1 MVFLE
6 WLEIIFGV
14 LFLLFVISQIL
25 VPLARGL
32 PYFPAFRKS
41 TEKLEEDLE
50 EAKEEVEKAKLESML
65 AEEKT
70 KAEKIRKTIKPQ
82 TKVKEKEKSN
92 EQV

>member
-6 WLEIIFGV
+6 WLQVIFGA
-14 LFLLFVISQIL
+14 LFLLFVITQIL

-65 AEEKT
+65 AEEKA

-82 TKVKEKEKSN
+82 NKEKEKSN
-92 EQV
+92 EV

>member
-6 WLEIIFGV
+6 WLEMVFGV

-65 AEEKT
+65 AEEKA
-70 KAEKIRKTIKPQ
+70 KAEKIRKTIKSQ
-82 TKVKEKEKSN
+82 AEVEEKEKSD
-92 EQV
+92 EQL

>member
-1 MVFLE
+1 VVFLE
-6 WLEIIFGV
+6 WLQVIFGA
-14 LFLLFVISQIL
+14 LFLLFVITQIL

-65 AEEKT
+65 AEEKA

-82 TKVKEKEKSN
+82 NKEKEKSN
-92 EQV
+92 EV

>member
-1 MVFLE
+1 MVFLQ
-6 WLEIIFGV
+6 WLEVIFGF
-14 LFLLFVISQIL
+14 LFLIFVISQIL

-65 AEEKT
+65 AEEKA
-70 KAEKIRKTIKPQ
+70 KAEKIRKAIKPQ
-82 TKVKEKEKSN
+82 TKVKEKEKNN
-92 EQV
+92 EI